1 MKKASHQK
9 NVKIHMRVIALF
21 LCALIF
27 SSCANCASCNFADLF
42 NIEIIPDASEKENA
56 SGIEGSA
63 DEEKHTHTHSEM
75 PTEKQTELPTEEP
88 TEPVPEWNEDIKH
101 EIQFEYWEQFVHRG
115 HPNWESDYNVQF
127 LGKFSDAYA
136 VNVLNTGM
144 TGNVGAYFI
153 EGYEFRYR
161 RDNPPYIYR
170 QGKFYTLENALSS
183 GMITLDDLD
192 SINTEFKQMNRE
204 DYKYIYKHNGTA
216 EMDFSSVVISIQ
228 PAYNS
233 KEYTVEDFADIECTE
248 LKEHSSKGEP
258 HEIYRWMTL
267 YFDGESVDDVLIAI
281 AILVYRDD
289 IYSASPSFYYG
300 TDSYPNDEEYHT
312 ASGDYWAAEKI
323 ELFDAWEI
331 ETGSNTVLVGV
342 IDTGIDGTQH
352 EQ

>member
-1 MKKASHQK
+1 MQKIKSSTYIQFFIAVLCIYTKISSLLDRRGSLWYYLYISLKIFKKFCRRKDMRKESNRK
-9 NVKIHMRVIALF
+9 NAKSYIRVIALF

-27 SSCANCASCNFADLF
+27 SSCTNCASCNFADLF
-42 NIEIIPDASEKENA
+42 NIEIIPDASEKESA
-56 SGIEGSA
+56 SGIEGSS

-204 DYKYIYKHNGTA
+204 DYKYIYN
-216 EMDFSSVVISIQ
+216 
-228 PAYNS
+228 
-233 KEYTVEDFADIECTE
+233 
-248 LKEHSSKGEP
+248 L
-258 HEIYRWMTL
+258 
-267 YFDGESVDDVLIAI
+267 
-281 AILVYRDD
+281 RD
-289 IYSASPSFYYG
+289 SF
-300 TDSYPNDEEYHT
+300 
-312 ASGDYWAAEKI
+312 
-323 ELFDAWEI
+323 
-331 ETGSNTVLVGV
+331 V
-342 IDTGIDGTQH
+342 
-352 EQ
+352 

>member
-1 MKKASHQK
+1 MKKASHRK
-9 NVKIHMRVIALF
+9 NAKSYIRVIALF

-27 SSCANCASCNFADLF
+27 SSCTNCASCNFADLF

-56 SGIEGSA
+56 SGIEGSS
-63 DEEKHTHTHSEM
+63 DEEKNTHTHSQT

-101 EIQFEYWEQFVHRG
+101 EIQVEYYDKILNREKYS
-115 HPNWESDYNVQF
+115 WESYYDMQF

-183 GMITLDDLD
+183 GMITLDDLE
-192 SINTEFKQMNRE
+192 SINTEFKQMNHE
-204 DYKYIYKHNGTA
+204 DYKYIYQYNGTA

-233 KEYTVEDFADIECTE
+233 KEYTIEDFADIECTE
-248 LKEHSSKGEP
+248 VKEHSSKGEP

-267 YFDGESVDDVLIAI
+267 YFDGESVDDVLKAI
-281 AILVYRDD
+281 RILGNRAD
-289 IYSASPSFYYG
+289 IYAVEPSLYYG
-300 TDSYPNDEEYHT
+300 TDSYPNDEEYN
-312 ASGDYWAAEKI
+312 ASCLNLSSPKREAV
-323 ELFDAWEI
+323 
-331 ETGSNTVLVGV
+331 SN
-342 IDTGIDGTQH
+342 
-352 EQ
+352 